1 MTQNNFF
8 VFELGSL
15 FLLLVVWSLF
25 WKGLALWHSARR
37 GNPYWFLAFLI
48 LNTLGILELIYL
60 FGILKLNFKNLFSK

>member
-37 GNPYWFLAFLI
+37 GNSYWFLAFLI